1 MQTGEYQ
8 GFASRFPHCVRRELA
23 RWAWP
28 LGISLLVHA
37 LCLWPAAP
45 RIVDAMGQRGGA
57 SLQAEL
63 RRPLASALLVP
74 PAPPVPVPRP
84 DRSRAAPVVL
94 PQRVS
99 AAPAAHASTAL
110 SPPSPALAA
119 ARSTSLSVTAPDAA
133 VGSGARIGAS
143 AAPLVASRGL
153 DAGAVRAYRIG
164 LARQLAGVRDR
175 LEMATAA
182 HADVQAKIAIAVDAG
197 GFVERVEVV
206 ESSGRAALD
215 AQLLAAL
222 RQAVGAAPVPPALQG
237 QAFVIVLA
245 LELGAP

>member
-8 GFASRFPHCVRRELA
+8 GFASRFPHCVRRGLA

-28 LGISLLVHA
+28 LGISLFVHA
-37 LCLWPAAP
+37 LWLWPAAP
-45 RIVDAMGQRGGA
+45 PIVDAMGQRGGA

-63 RRPLASALLVP
+63 RRPLASALPEP
-74 PAPPVPVPRP
+74 PASVSRP

-94 PQRVS
+94 PQRVL
-99 AAPAAHASTAL
+99 AAPAAHVRTAL
-110 SPPSPALAA
+110 PPSVPGPAAVQSAPLA
-119 ARSTSLSVTAPDAA
+119 VTAPDAA
-133 VGSGARIGAS
+133 GGSGARIGAPTV
-143 AAPLVASRGL
+143 PLIASRGL

-164 LARQLAGVRDR
+164 LARQLAGLRDR
-175 LEMATAA
+175 LQMAAAA
-182 HADVQAKIAIAVDAG
+182 HADAQAKIAIAVDAG

-215 AQLLAAL
+215 AQLQAAV
-222 RQAVGAAPVPPALQG
+222 REAVDAAPVPAALQG